1 MAAKRVGNKASD
13 GLVFGDT
20 ATDLIGFY
28 GKAPSAQRANATQAT
43 ITAGATTTVCNNA
56 VAEVQTVLIALGLM
70 KGGA

>member
-1 MAAKRVGNKASD
+1 MAKQLTNNPSD
-13 GLVFGDT
+13 GTNFGGS
-20 ATDLIGFY
+20 ATELIGFY

-70 KGGA
+70 KGSA